1 MARPNR
7 PSGAALIN
15 YPCNHHPKKFHVW
28 YRDDPSSNWWRSR
41 NAKLISFSATGKQRG
56 YKVQCAYAMPEPECP
71 FYQVLKEEFIW
82 SVWLREEDLA
92 RRQEFTYADARI
104 HAGPKARPKEWPA
117 SLPGLQVMFTAA
129 E

>member
-1 MARPNR
+1 M
-7 PSGAALIN
+7 
-15 YPCNHHPKKFHVW
+15 W
-28 YRDDPSSNWWRSR
+28 YRADPSDIWWRST
-41 NAKLISFSATGKQRG
+41 NAKLISFSATGRQPG
-56 YKVQCAYAMPEPECP
+56 YQVQCAYAMPEPECP
-71 FYQVLKEEFIW
+71 FYQVLKAEFIW

-104 HAGPKARPKEWPA
+104 HAGPVGRRPKEWPA

>member
-7 PSGAALIN
+7 PSGAALIDS
-15 YPCNHHPKKFHVW
+15 PCNHHPKKFYVW
-28 YRDDPSSNWWRSR
+28 YRADPSNIWWRSR

-82 SVWLREEDLA
+82 SVWLTEEDLA
-92 RRQEFTYADARI
+92 SRQEFTYADALI
-104 HAGPKARPKEWPA
+104 HATRAPPKEWPA

>member
-1 MARPNR
+1 M
-7 PSGAALIN
+7 
-15 YPCNHHPKKFHVW
+15 
-28 YRDDPSSNWWRSR
+28 
-41 NAKLISFSATGKQRG
+41 NAKLISFSTTHRQRG
-56 YKVQCAYAMPEPECP
+56 YQVQCANAMPERECP

-92 RRQEFTYADARI
+92 RRQEFTYADACI
-104 HAGPKARPKEWPA
+104 HAGPRARPKEWPA

>member
-1 MARPNR
+1 MARPNG

-15 YPCNHHPKKFHVW
+15 SPFNHHPKRFFVW
-28 YRDDPSSNWWRSR
+28 YRADPSSNWWRSR

-56 YKVQCAYAMPEPECP
+56 YKVQCKWAMPEPECP

-82 SVWLREEDLA
+82 SVWLREEDLP
-92 RRQEFTYADARI
+92 RRQEFTYADALEHSGRKP
-104 HAGPKARPKEWPA
+104 PKKWPA